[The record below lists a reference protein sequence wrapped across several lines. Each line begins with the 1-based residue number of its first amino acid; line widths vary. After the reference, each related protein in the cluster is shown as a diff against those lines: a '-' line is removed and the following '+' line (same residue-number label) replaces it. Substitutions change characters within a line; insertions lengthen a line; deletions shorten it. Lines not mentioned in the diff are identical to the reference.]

1 MLLGGSQD
9 TLKNNIDSYFKRGQG
24 GVPNTL
30 ENPLLELQPSNPTQ
44 VVPAVNLL
52 AISPTTQLQ
61 VPSARESPKVQNALL
76 RKLSLNLKQK
86 VETEL
91 SEVERKK
98 ETKAL
103 VNKIKKKCR
112 KAKLFNFAFK
122 SEDDGSDEDGEDMT
136 KIFKEFQSLTIE
148 RLT

>member
-1 MLLGGSQD
+1 M
-9 TLKNNIDSYFKRGQG
+9 
-24 GVPNTL
+24 PNTL
-30 ENPLLELQPSNPTQ
+30 ENPLLEVQPSNPTQ

-103 VNKIKKKCR
+103 VNKIKK
-112 KAKLFNFAFK
+112 
-122 SEDDGSDEDGEDMT
+122 
-136 KIFKEFQSLTIE
+136 
-148 RLT
+148 